1 MHSNGAETMQITA
14 KDYRMTRA
22 TAERVIL
29 DTNEAERGSIVFRK
43 ATITTR
49 AGRRLERYCLI
60 FDGHVIRSAQEWRRF
75 RSPAGFTSA
84 LVSKLHEVTA

>member
-1 MHSNGAETMQITA
+1 MNLTAE
-14 KDYRMTRA
+14 DYKMTRA

-29 DTNEAERGSIVFRK
+29 DTNKTERGSIMFRK

-49 AGRRLERYCLI
+49 TGRRLERYCLI

-84 LVSKLHEVTA
+84 LVAKLHEAPA